1 MMCDLSE
8 ENDLKAT
15 CTKLEVKTLAEKEMK
30 SFQKEVQNVFGCQ
43 TKLD

>member
-1 MMCDLSE
+1 MCDLSE

-30 SFQKEVQNVFGCQ
+30 SF
-43 TKLD
+43 